1 MEMKLN
7 STTRQYSSR
16 FIYAMIMIGVGFIFL
31 GIVLFISLTSS
42 QASPQEYT
50 AIPVEVNYPA
60 PDLRLNDLRGKPV
73 SVKDYLGKVTL
84 VNMWATWCPPCKAE
98 MPTLE
103 AFYKKYKDDGF
114 MIVGINDGEAPHVVA
129 SFVQDFGLTFPI
141 WLDQQYLSEKAFKTI
156 NLPSSFVI
164 DRNGT
169 IRLMW
174 IGAISKEALENYVS
188 PIVKE

>member
-31 GIVLFISLTSS
+31 GIVLFISLISS

-50 AIPVEVNYPA
+50 ATPVEVNYLA